1 MAVFSIRRFAIK
13 QLMKV
18 GDDGIMKMPSDM
30 KADFAEAMLTKQLID
45 AGIDPRTIKNE
56 QQMINV
62 LDAIDNAKK
71 AEQVTSTPKKVT
83 SNVVDMKGK
92 KLDTSKPIIG
102 GSQEGGLDSIF
113 NEMYGDFQKDKLKYM
128 RGDDKPPPGSRGGK
142 DDIAAPV
149 QSAEETLKNMT
160 EAELR
165 EKLIRENKEAVA
177 RIKNKKLIDDAI
189 DNVSIGFSGDRRT
202 DAELVAQEIAE
213 RRGLNIDDLDTRQRA
228 SIYGEAYEAL
238 TKKKFDPD
246 NNMAQGGRVG
256 LKDGM
261 DRRTFMKV
269 MAGLAS
275 IPILGKFFKGAKVA
289 SKTAP
294 KVAMESA
301 TRSEPPTYF
310 LKLVDKI
317 TKQGR
322 PTTSTE
328 DIMETYIYKGKNGDE
343 YELVNDLKTGD
354 LRITKDKTGVGTY
367 GDKSFDTI
375 EDRTIM
381 EYKAE
386 RQDVDVETG
395 RGTREAPEY
404 EEYKIEFDA
413 DGTEAGAEAIEET
426 VQKEIIEESAEE
438 APSIKK
444 ADGGRVGLLS
454 GGGILRAILTN
465 LAKDKG
471 ISPSEYLR
479 LTNYKALPNE
489 AKRIMSKDEFL
500 KLKSDMTEKRIELMD
515 TVKNMIVTRQN
526 FEKSK
531 ADLAAGMN
539 KASPGYGDKT
549 VQMMFP
555 EKLFPSPVPAGS
567 GQKDVMMMEQLIK
580 NLKTKDRQ
588 LNASG
593 GVAYMLGE

>member
-1 MAVFSIRRFAIK
+1 MAIFSIRNFAIK
-13 QLMKV
+13 QLMKR
-18 GDDGIMKMPSDM
+18 GDDGIMKMPSNM

-62 LDAIDNAKK
+62 LDGIDNMKKQMAAKEKTGITSAKIMDMEGKEIPKGSKIMGGK
-71 AEQVTSTPKKVT
+71 A
-83 SNVVDMKGK
+83 VD
-92 KLDTSKPIIG
+92 
-102 GSQEGGLDSIF
+102 
-113 NEMYGDFQKDKLKYM
+113 
-128 RGDDKPPPGSRGGK
+128 DDLPPPGSRGGK

-149 QSAEETLKNMT
+149 QSAEKTLKNIT

-189 DNVSIGFSGDRRT
+189 DNVSTGFVQGDNKYN
-202 DAELVAQEIAE
+202 AEIVAEEIATK
-213 RRGLNIDDLDTRQRA
+213 RGLDYYDMDTKKRA
-228 SIYGEAYEAL
+228 DIYGEAYDAL
-238 TKKKFDPD
+238 MKKMRDDSDF
-246 NNMAQGGRVG
+246 AEGGRIG

-275 IPILGKFFKGAKVA
+275 IPVLGKFFKGAKVA
-289 SKTAP
+289 SKAAP

-317 TKQGR
+317 TKQGK

-354 LRITKDKTGVGTY
+354 LRITKDKTGVGSY
-367 GDKSFDTI
+367 GDKTFDTI
-375 EDRTIM
+375 EDRTVM
-381 EYKAE
+381 EYKAQ

-395 RGTREAPEY
+395 KGTREAPEY
-404 EEYKIEFDA
+404 EEYKVEFDA
-413 DGTEAGAEAIEET
+413 DGTEAGAEAIEER

-479 LTNYKALPNE
+479 LTNYKSLPNE

-500 KLKSDMTEKRIELMD
+500 RLKSDMTEKRIELMD

-539 KASPGYGDKT
+539 QASPGYGDKA
-549 VQMMFP
+549 VKMMFP
-555 EKLFPSPVPAGS
+555 EDKFPSPVPTGS
-567 GQKDVMMMEQLIK
+567 TKDDVMMMEQLIK